1 MAKSLESLERV
12 CQILQSK
19 EGKRQVGSSPG
30 YAKASFLVKNS
41 QMYVIL
47 LCLTWKERTPNYT
60 DWS

>member
-41 QMYVIL
+41 QMYEIL
-47 LCLTWKERTPNYT
+47 LRLK
-60 DWS
+60 